1 MEVTTLVAQGQD
13 LGTVRFAWSPIWET
27 LHAVRI
33 FIDPRARPYHE
44 AWRAAVEP
52 EAARLDLAPLFAVN
66 PLRGSVP
73 DFLTP
78 PPRVPAPSF
87 DDQLAEF
94 RATPPEQVAAEL
106 EGCRSSLAKRDQRR
120 ALDQL
125 LADPAAARDLLAD
138 RVQAAWDH
146 LVSQFWPRIRSLA
159 DADIAYRSQQLTAR
173 GLGPMLEGIDPR
185 IKWGDGTVVVDD
197 GDDDTEVEL
206 GGRGL
211 VLMPSAFLWP
221 AVAVIIDE
229 PWQPT
234 IAYPARGI
242 ADLWQQ
248 ARPPPDALARL
259 LGRTRALLL
268 TSLGQPS
275 SATTLAAVLKLSL
288 SGTSGHLVAMRDA
301 GLVAGT
307 RHGHEIRYARTP
319 LGSALVRASQNPAVA
334 GGPPPGRAGLGGAVT
349 PTERLAPS
357 HGAWLTWRGP

>member
-1 MEVTTLVAQGQD
+1 MTTLVARGQD
-13 LGTVRFAWSPIWET
+13 LVTVRFAWSPVWET
-27 LHAVRI
+27 LHAVRT

-44 AWRAAVEP
+44 AWRAAVGHD
-52 EAARLDLAPLFAVN
+52 ASRLDLAPLFAVN
-66 PLRGSVP
+66 PLKGSVP

-78 PPRVPAPSF
+78 PPRVPAPAFS
-87 DDQLAEF
+87 DQLAEL
-94 RATPPEQVAAEL
+94 RATPPEQVATEL
-106 EGCRSSLAKRDQRR
+106 ERCRSTVMKRDQRR
-120 ALDQL
+120 YLDQL

-146 LVSQFWPRIRSLA
+146 LVSRFWPRIRSLA
-159 DADIAYRSQQLTAR
+159 DADIAYRSQQLTGR
-173 GLGPMLEGIDPR
+173 GLGPMLEEIDPR

-197 GDDDTEVEL
+197 HDDTSVEL

-221 AVAVIIDE
+221 AVAAIIDE

-242 ADLWQQ
+242 ADLWRQ
-248 ARPPPDALARL
+248 AKPPPDALARL

-268 TSLGQPS
+268 TSLDQPT
-275 SATTLAAVLKLSL
+275 SATTLAALLDLSL

-307 RHGHEIRYARTP
+307 RHGHEIRYARSA
-319 LGSALVRASQNPAVA
+319 LGSALVRASQSRPAR
-334 GGPPPGRAGLGGAVT
+334 PSRPTGRG
-349 PTERLAPS
+349 
-357 HGAWLTWRGP
+357 

>member
-1 MEVTTLVAQGQD
+1 MTTLVARDQD
-13 LGTVRFAWSPIWET
+13 LVTVRFAWSPVWET
-27 LHAVRI
+27 LHAVRT

-44 AWRAAVEP
+44 AWRAAVER
-52 EAARLDLAPLFAVN
+52 EASRLDLSPLFAVN
-66 PLRGSVP
+66 PLKGSVP

-78 PPRVPAPSF
+78 PPRVPAPAFS
-87 DDQLAEF
+87 DQLAEL
-94 RATPPEQVAAEL
+94 RATPSEQVAAEL
-106 EGCRSSLAKRDQRR
+106 ERCRSTVAKRDQRR
-120 ALDQL
+120 YLDQL

-146 LVSQFWPRIRSLA
+146 LVSRFWPRIRSLA
-159 DADIAYRSQQLTAR
+159 DADIAYRSQQLTGR

-185 IKWGDGTVVVDD
+185 IKWGDGTVIVDD
-197 GDDDTEVEL
+197 HDDTSVEL

-211 VLMPSAFLWP
+211 VLMPSAFMWP
-221 AVAVIIDE
+221 AVAAIIDE

-242 ADLWQQ
+242 ADLWRQ
-248 ARPPPDALARL
+248 AKPPPDALARL

-268 TSLGQPS
+268 TSLDQPS
-275 SATTLAAVLKLSL
+275 SGTTLAALLNLGL

-319 LGSALVRASQNPAVA
+319 LGSALVRASQSRPARSSRPA
-334 GGPPPGRAGLGGAVT
+334 D
-349 PTERLAPS
+349 
-357 HGAWLTWRGP
+357 HD

>member
-1 MEVTTLVAQGQD
+1 VTTLVARGQD
-13 LGTVRFAWSPIWET
+13 LVTVRFAWSPVWET
-27 LHAVRI
+27 LHAVRT

-44 AWRAAVEP
+44 SWRAAV
-52 EAARLDLAPLFAVN
+52 AHQASRIDLLPLFAVN

-78 PPRVPAPSF
+78 PPRVPGPAF
-87 DDQLAEF
+87 RDQLAQV
-94 RATPPEQVAAEL
+94 RATPPEQVAREL
-106 EGCRSSLAKRDQRR
+106 DRCRSTLARVDQRR
-120 ALDQL
+120 VLDLL

-138 RVQAAWDH
+138 RVQAAWDC

-159 DADIAYRSQQLTAR
+159 DADIAYRSQQLTAH

-185 IKWGDGTVVVDD
+185 ITWGDGSVVVDD
-197 GDDDTEVEL
+197 GSDIDVQL

-221 AVAVIIDE
+221 AVAAIIDE

-242 ADLWQQ
+242 AELWQQ
-248 ARPPPDALARL
+248 SQPPPDALARL

-268 TSLGQPS
+268 TTLGQPS
-275 SATTLAAVLKLSL
+275 SATTLAALLRLSL
-288 SGTSGHLVAMRDA
+288 SGTSAHLTAMRDA

-319 LGSALVRASQNPAVA
+319 LGNALVRASKKEADVA
-334 GGPPPGRAGLGGAVT
+334 PVPRGRPRLGA
-349 PTERLAPS
+349 
-357 HGAWLTWRGP
+357 

>member
-1 MEVTTLVAQGQD
+1 MTTLVAQSRD
-13 LGTVRFAWSPIWET
+13 LVTVRFAWSPVWET
-27 LHAVRI
+27 LHAVRT

-44 AWRAAVEP
+44 AWRAAVAH
-52 EAARLDLAPLFAVN
+52 EASRLDLSPLFAVN

-78 PPRVPAPSF
+78 PPQMPAPAFS
-87 DDQLAEF
+87 DQLAEL
-94 RATPPEQVAAEL
+94 RATPPEQVATEL
-106 EGCRSSLAKRDQRR
+106 ERCRSSLTKRDQRR

-125 LADPAAARDLLAD
+125 PADPAAARDLLAD

-146 LVSQFWPRIRSLA
+146 LVSRFWPRIRSLA
-159 DADIAYRSQQLTAR
+159 DADIAYRSQQLTGR
-173 GLGPMLEGIDPR
+173 GLGPMLEGVDPR

-197 GDDDTEVEL
+197 GDDTSVEL

-211 VLMPSAFLWP
+211 VLMPSAFMWP

-248 ARPPPDALARL
+248 AKPPPDALARL

-268 TSLGQPS
+268 TGLDQPT
-275 SATTLAAVLKLSL
+275 SATTLAALLKLSL

-301 GLVAGT
+301 GLVAGA

-319 LGSALVRASQNPAVA
+319 LGSALVRASKSRPAQRSRPA
-334 GGPPPGRAGLGGAVT
+334 GQG
-349 PTERLAPS
+349 
-357 HGAWLTWRGP
+357 

>member
-1 MEVTTLVAQGQD
+1 MTTLLAQGRD
-13 LGTVRFAWSPIWET
+13 LVTVRFAWSPIWET
-27 LHAVRI
+27 LGAVRT

-44 AWRAAVEP
+44 SWRAAVAQETSK
-52 EAARLDLAPLFAVN
+52 LDLSPLFAVN
-66 PLRGSVP
+66 PLRGSIP

-87 DDQLAEF
+87 SDQLAEV
-94 RATPPEQVAAEL
+94 RATSPEQVAIEL
-106 EGCRSSLAKRDQRR
+106 ERCRSSLTKRDQRL

-125 LADPAAARDLLAD
+125 LADTAAARDLLAD
-138 RVQAAWDH
+138 RVQAAWDC

-159 DADIAYRSQQLTAR
+159 DADIAFRSQQLTGR
-173 GLGPMLEGIDPR
+173 GLGPMLEAIDPR
-185 IKWGDGTVVVDD
+185 IRWADGTVIVDD
-197 GDDDTEVEL
+197 GSDIDVEL

-211 VLMPSAFLWP
+211 VLMPSAFMWP

-248 ARPPPDALARL
+248 AKPPPDALARL

-268 TSLGQPS
+268 TSLDRPS
-275 SATTLAAVLKLSL
+275 SATTLAALLSLSL
-288 SGTSGHLVAMRDA
+288 SGVSGHLIAMRDA

-319 LGSALVRASQNPAVA
+319 LGSALARASISQMHTS
-334 GGPPPGRAGLGGAVT
+334 GT
-349 PTERLAPS
+349 MPS
-357 HGAWLTWRGP
+357 SRR

>member
-1 MEVTTLVAQGQD
+1 VTTLAAQGQD
-13 LGTVRFAWSPIWET
+13 LATVRFAWSPVWET
-27 LHAVRI
+27 LHAVRT

-44 AWRAAVEP
+44 AWRAAVAH
-52 EAARLDLAPLFAVN
+52 EASRLDLSQLFAVN

-78 PPRVPAPSF
+78 PPRVPTPAF
-87 DDQLAEF
+87 EDQLAEL
-94 RATPPEQVAAEL
+94 RATAPEQVAREL
-106 EGCRSSLAKRDQRR
+106 EQCRSTLARRDERR

-125 LADPAAARDLLAD
+125 LADPAAGRDLLAD
-138 RVQAAWDH
+138 RVQAAWEC

-159 DADIAYRSQQLTAR
+159 DADIAYRSQQLTAH

-197 GDDDTEVEL
+197 GIDVDVEL

-211 VLMPSAFLWP
+211 VLMPSAFIWP
-221 AVAVIIDE
+221 AVVVIIDE

-242 ADLWQQ
+242 AELWRRSQ
-248 ARPPPDALARL
+248 PPPDALARL

-268 TSLGQPS
+268 TSLDQPS
-275 SATTLAAVLKLSL
+275 SATTLAALLTLSL
-288 SGTSGHLVAMRDA
+288 SGTSAHLTAMRDA
-301 GLVAGT
+301 GLVAGM

-319 LGSALVRASQNPAVA
+319 LGNALLRASTKEAAATPSRPA
-334 GGPPPGRAGLGGAVT
+334 
-349 PTERLAPS
+349 S
-357 HGAWLTWRGP
+357 QD